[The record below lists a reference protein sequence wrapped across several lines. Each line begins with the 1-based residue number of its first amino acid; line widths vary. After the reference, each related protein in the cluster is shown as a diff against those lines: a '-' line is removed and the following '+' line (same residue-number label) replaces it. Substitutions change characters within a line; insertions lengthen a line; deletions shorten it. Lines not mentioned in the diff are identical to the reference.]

1 MVQRC
6 IYFRYFAGLALGL
19 CLVAWAGCVQGP
31 SEAKSPLVA
40 SGFGQALDQVDTA
53 TIDACMVCHSTREM
67 QRGPVL
73 DGLPEWYL
81 ADQLRKF
88 KSGQRGKNAA
98 NRAEALMGVAMA
110 KVETEAQ
117 LAALARHFAGRKP
130 KPSIRVI
137 RGDAVAGKTLYVIRC
152 VSCHGARGEGKP
164 EIQSPPVNVQEDW
177 FLLDQ
182 LRKYANGQRS
192 VHPSDAGGV
201 MMKAA
206 AANLS
211 LNDLRNMVAYIA
223 KDLTVTPLLQKVGPR
238 KK

>member
-1 MVQRC
+1 MVWRC
-6 IYFRYFAGLALGL
+6 FFLRHCAGLALGL
-19 CLVAWAGCVQGP
+19 WLVAGPGCVQGP
-31 SEAKSPLVA
+31 SEAESPLVA
-40 SGFGQALDQVDTA
+40 SALGQALGQVDTA

-81 ADQLRKF
+81 ADQLKKF

-110 KVETEAQ
+110 KVGTDEQ
-117 LAALARHFAGRKP
+117 LADLTRHFSKRKP
-130 KPSIRVI
+130 KPFIRVV
-137 RGDAVAGKTLYVIRC
+137 RGDIPVGRAHYATRC
-152 VSCHGARGEGKP
+152 ASCHGTKGEGKP

-182 LRKYANGQRS
+182 LRKYANGQRT
-192 VHPSDAGGV
+192 VHPRDAGGV

-206 AANLS
+206 LAGLS
-211 LNDLRNMVAYIA
+211 PDDLRNMVAYIA
-223 KDLTVTPLLQKVGPR
+223 RDLTVTPPLQKVGPP

>member
-1 MVQRC
+1 
-6 IYFRYFAGLALGL
+6 
-19 CLVAWAGCVQGP
+19 
-31 SEAKSPLVA
+31 
-40 SGFGQALDQVDTA
+40 
-53 TIDACMVCHSTREM
+53 MVCHSTREM

-81 ADQLRKF
+81 ADQLKKF

-110 KVETEAQ
+110 KVETEVQ
-117 LAALARHFAGRKP
+117 LAGLARHFAGRKP
-130 KPSIRVI
+130 KPSIRVV
-137 RGDAVAGKTLYVIRC
+137 RGNIPVGRAHYVTRC

-182 LRKYANGQRS
+182 LRKYVNGQRS

-206 AANLS
+206 LAGLS
-211 LNDLRNMVAYIA
+211 PDDLRNMVAYIA
-223 KDLTVTPLLQKVGPR
+223 RDLTVTPPLQKVGPP

>member
-1 MVQRC
+1 
-6 IYFRYFAGLALGL
+6 
-19 CLVAWAGCVQGP
+19 
-31 SEAKSPLVA
+31 
-40 SGFGQALDQVDTA
+40 
-53 TIDACMVCHSTREM
+53 MVCHSTREM

-110 KVETEAQ
+110 KVETEVQ
-117 LAALARHFAGRKP
+117 LADLTRHFSKRKP
-130 KPSIRVI
+130 KPFIRVV
-137 RGDAVAGKTLYVIRC
+137 RGDIPVGRAHYATRC
-152 VSCHGARGEGKP
+152 ASCHGTKGEGKP

-182 LRKYANGQRS
+182 LRKYANGQRT

-206 AANLS
+206 AAALS
-211 LNDLRNMVAYIA
+211 PDDLRSVVAYIA
-223 KDLTVTPLLQKVGPR
+223 KDLTMTPPLQKVGPP

>member
-1 MVQRC
+1 MVRRWFLLRHC
-6 IYFRYFAGLALGL
+6 AGLASGL
-19 CLVAWAGCVQGP
+19 WLVAGAGCVQGP
-31 SEAKSPLVA
+31 SEAESLLVA
-40 SGFGQALDQVDTA
+40 SALGQVDTA

-110 KVETEAQ
+110 KVETEVQ
-117 LAALARHFAGRKP
+117 LAGLARHFAGRKP
-130 KPSIRVI
+130 KPSIRVV
-137 RGDAVAGKTLYVIRC
+137 RGNIPVGRAHYVTRC

-223 KDLTVTPLLQKVGPR
+223 KDLTVTPLLQKVGPP

>member
-1 MVQRC
+1 MERQ
-6 IYFRYFAGLALGL
+6 RYFLWQCAGLALGL
-19 CLVAWAGCVQGP
+19 WLGVGCVQGP
-31 SEAKSPLVA
+31 SEAQSPLA
-40 SGFGQALDQVDTA
+40 APALGQVDTA

-81 ADQLRKF
+81 AEQLRNF
-88 KSGQRGKNAA
+88 KSGHRGKNPA

-117 LAALARHFAGRKP
+117 LAALARNFSGRKP
-130 KPSIRVI
+130 KPSIRVV
-137 RGDAVAGKTLYVIRC
+137 RGNIPIGRAHYATRC
-152 VSCHGARGEGKP
+152 ASCHGAKGEGKP
-164 EIQSPPVNVQEDW
+164 EIKSPPVNVQEDW

-192 VHPSDAGGV
+192 VHPSDAGGL
-201 MMKAA
+201 MMKASLA
-206 AANLS
+206 GLS
-211 LNDLRNMVAYIA
+211 PGDFQNMVAYIA
-223 KDLTVTPLLQKVGPR
+223 RDLTVTPPLQKVGPR

>member
-31 SEAKSPLVA
+31 SEAESPLAA
-40 SGFGQALDQVDTA
+40 SAFGQALDQVDTA

-110 KVETEAQ
+110 KVGTDEQ
-117 LAALARHFAGRKP
+117 LADLTRHFSKRKP
-130 KPSIRVI
+130 KPFIRVV
-137 RGDAVAGKTLYVIRC
+137 RGDIPVGRAHYATRC
-152 VSCHGARGEGKP
+152 ASCHGTKGEGKP

-182 LRKYANGQRS
+182 LRKYANGQRT

-206 AANLS
+206 LAGLS
-211 LNDLRNMVAYIA
+211 PDDLRNMVAYIA
-223 KDLTVTPLLQKVGPR
+223 RDLTVTPPLQKVGPP

>member
-1 MVQRC
+1 MRFV
-6 IYFRYFAGLALGL
+6 YVAGWVLLAGQ
-19 CLVAWAGCVQGP
+19 GCVRDERGLRTFP
-31 SEAKSPLVA
+31 ADGGAP
-40 SGFGQALDQVDTA
+40 GQVDKA

-81 ADQLRKF
+81 ADQLKKF
-88 KSGQRGKNAA
+88 KSGQRGKNPA
-98 NRAEALMGVAMA
+98 NRAEVLMGTAMA
-110 KVETEAQ
+110 KVTSEAQ
-117 LAALARHFAGRKP
+117 LNSLARHFAGCKP
-130 KPSIRVI
+130 QPSIRVV
-137 RGDAVAGKTLYVIRC
+137 RGNIPVGRALYSIRC
-152 VSCHGARGEGKP
+152 ETCHGPKGEGVR

-192 VHPSDAGGV
+192 VHPSEAGGL

-206 AANLS
+206 VAELSPDNLR
-211 LNDLRNMVAYIA
+211 DVVAYIA
-223 KDLTVTPLLQKVGPR
+223 QELTVTSPEPTR